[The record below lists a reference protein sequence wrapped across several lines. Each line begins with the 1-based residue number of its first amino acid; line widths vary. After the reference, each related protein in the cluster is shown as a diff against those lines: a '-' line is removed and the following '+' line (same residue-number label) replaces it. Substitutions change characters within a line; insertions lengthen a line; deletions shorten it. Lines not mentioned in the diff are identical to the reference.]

1 MDLTRLVLKKFRNYP
16 ALTWEPRSGI
26 NVLVGKN
33 AQGKTNLL
41 EAVYYLSTFS
51 SPRTNNDG
59 ELVFWGQD
67 SFYVQGLFEKKGD
80 SFSMEVGYAAPGGPK
95 EIRLN
100 HQVVPRHSGALGV
113 VHTVLFTPEDLY
125 LVKGYPQ
132 IRRNFL
138 DREIL
143 QVNPA
148 YGQYLA
154 RYAKIL
160 RQRNRLLKE
169 MWQDSQGAKVSQ
181 REAWDRQLVDAG
193 SFILLKR
200 KEYIKKLSL
209 LARLQHRKLTAGQEE
224 LHIQYLSSLEGLNCQ
239 DNFSREMIAEIF
251 LRGLASLSAE
261 ERSRGMTLVG
271 PHRDDLEIRI
281 NQRPARVYG
290 SQGQQ
295 RTAALSLKLAQI
307 ELIYG
312 ERGSYPILLL
322 DDVFSELDRDRQKG
336 LLALIRGKVQ
346 TLITG
351 TSDVLGQEEAFQDS
365 AFYRIAEGRLAL
377 WKSSTGL

>member
-1 MDLTRLVLKKFRNYP
+1 VDLTRLVLKKFRNYP
-16 ALTWEPRSGI
+16 ALTWEPRPGL
-26 NVLVGKN
+26 NVLIGKN

-51 SPRTNNDG
+51 SPRTHADG
-59 ELVFWGQD
+59 ELVLWGQD
-67 SFYVQGLFEKKGD
+67 SFYLQGLFQKKGD
-80 SFSMEVGYAAPGGPK
+80 SFSVEAGYTAPGGPK

-100 HQVVPRHSGALGV
+100 RQLIPRHATALGV
-113 VHTVLFTPEDLY
+113 VQTVLFTPEDLY

-160 RQRNRLLKE
+160 RQRNSLLKE
-169 MWQDSQGAKVSQ
+169 IWQNSKGPKVPQ
-181 REAWDRQLVDAG
+181 MEAWDRQLAETG
-193 SFILLKR
+193 SYILFKR
-200 KEYIKKLSL
+200 KDFIKKLAL
-209 LARLQHRKLTAGQEE
+209 LARLQHRKLTEGQEE
-224 LHIQYLSSLEGLNCQ
+224 LHVQYFSSLARLNCQ
-239 DNFSREMIAEIF
+239 ENFSREMILEIF
-251 LRGLASLSAE
+251 LDGLASLAAE
-261 ERSRGMTLVG
+261 ERNRGMTLAG
-271 PHRDDLEIRI
+271 PHRDDLDIRI

-295 RTAALSLKLAQI
+295 RTAALSLKLAQV

-322 DDVFSELDRDRQKG
+322 DDVFSELDHNRQKG
-336 LLALIRGKVQ
+336 LLALIRGRVQ

-351 TSDVLGQEEAFQDS
+351 TSDFLAHEEAFQDS
-365 AFYRIAEGRLAL
+365 AFYRVTEGRLAL
-377 WKSSTGL
+377 WKNSTGP

>member
-1 MDLTRLVLKKFRNYP
+1 VDLTKLVLKKFRNYP

-51 SPRTNNDG
+51 SPRTHTDA

-67 SFYVQGLFEKKGD
+67 SFYLQGFFQKKGEP
-80 SFSMEVGYAAPGGPK
+80 FSMEAGYAAPGGPK

-100 HQVVPRHSGALGV
+100 HQVVPRHSAALGV

-132 IRRNFL
+132 GRRNFL

-148 YGQYLA
+148 YGQYLS
-154 RYAKIL
+154 RYTRIL

-169 MWQDSQGAKVSQ
+169 MWQTAKGAKSPQ
-181 REAWDRQLVDAG
+181 LESWDQQLAETG

-200 KEYIKKLSL
+200 KEFIKKLSL

-224 LHIQYLSSLEGLNCQ
+224 LQIQYFSSLERLNCQ
-239 DNFSREMIAEIF
+239 DNFSREMILEIF
-251 LRGLASLSAE
+251 LGGLASLAAE
-261 ERSRGMTLVG
+261 ERNRGMTLVG

-295 RTAALSLKLAQI
+295 RTAALSLKLAQV

-336 LLALIRGKVQ
+336 LLSLIRGKVQ

-351 TSDVLGQEEAFQDS
+351 TSDFLLQEEAFQDS
-365 AFYRIAEGRLAL
+365 AFYRVTEGRLAL